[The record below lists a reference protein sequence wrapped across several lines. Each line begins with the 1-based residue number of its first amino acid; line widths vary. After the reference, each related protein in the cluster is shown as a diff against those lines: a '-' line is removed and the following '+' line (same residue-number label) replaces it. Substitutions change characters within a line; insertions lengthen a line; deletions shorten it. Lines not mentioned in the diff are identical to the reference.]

1 MIANEPLIHLVD
13 DELEIRTLYR
23 KLFESRGYSVQT
35 YVSAEE
41 FLGTEL
47 EIRTGCIL
55 LDFNLPNMNGLE
67 LQKELKTHAYQLP
80 IIFMSGQPDIAPAV
94 DSVLSG
100 AVRYIQKPARIAD
113 VVRQV
118 NLAISRSEVILSKYQ
133 SRILLTNR
141 EAEIADHLFSG
152 KTTR

>member
-47 EIRTGCIL
+47 EIRTGSIL
-55 LDFNLPNMNGLE
+55 LDFNFPNMNGLE
-67 LQKELKTHAYQLP
+67 L
-80 IIFMSGQPDIAPAV
+80 
-94 DSVLSG
+94 
-100 AVRYIQKPARIAD
+100 
-113 VVRQV
+113 
-118 NLAISRSEVILSKYQ
+118 
-133 SRILLTNR
+133 
-141 EAEIADHLFSG
+141 
-152 KTTR
+152 